1 MRTKK
6 TYEKEYRKKLSAI
19 KGRKAGG
26 IFSIA
31 AVILIS
37 FIILYI
43 NNGGFN
49 FENDFSVSLLRPGDN
64 PIASAKDE
72 ICTVHVIDI
81 GQGLHLAVQA
91 GIVLFLGRHIAGPGH
106 LIAEYNTLVLYLY
119 KPGIQLALPECSQHN
134 AGLQKERNQGSAYDD
149 GCQRY
154 LHAHAEGTQLLNKFL
169 F

>member
-81 GQGLHLAVQA
+81 GQGDSNTHLRRQRSFCTYRYRTGFGRRKSA
-91 GIVLFLGRHIAGPGH
+91 GI
-106 LIAEYNTLVLYLY
+106 
-119 KPGIQLALPECSQHN
+119 S
-134 AGLQKERNQGSAYDD
+134 
-149 GCQRY
+149 
-154 LHAHAEGTQLLNKFL
+154 
-169 F
+169 